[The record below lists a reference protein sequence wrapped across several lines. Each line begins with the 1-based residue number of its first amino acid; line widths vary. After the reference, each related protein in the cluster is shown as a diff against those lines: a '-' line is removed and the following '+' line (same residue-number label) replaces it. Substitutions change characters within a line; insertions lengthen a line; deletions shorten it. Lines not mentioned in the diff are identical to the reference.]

1 MVKLTWAVGQEAQ
14 LGNDALAGFLTQ
26 IVGALTV
33 AFTTEAG
40 PANELFLFLSN
51 VVGAGGLPADCVDD
65 ALHFLCAG
73 TVVSTASRS
82 SLARKAGP
90 ADQSPFLFGHVL
102 GSLGHTPQGINHTLE
117 TFIVQIIG
125 SALVGKTC
133 SAYQSLF
140 LVGEVIRSGWQSTD
154 GVDNTLEFFVA
165 DVIGA
170 TASWSS
176 VATETGLANQALL
189 YVGHT
194 FGSKRQ
200 PSQVFLDAP
209 QRGLIQVVFTGK
221 SLITAPTVARASTS
235 GKTSPAKQPFFFV
248 AKIVRAHGQA
258 TDGVGYALQ
267 VFIAQVAGPSPLGC
281 PRCSGFLGPPCP
293 PKHC

>member
-1 MVKLTWAVGQEAQ
+1 
-14 LGNDALAGFLTQ
+14 
-26 IVGALTV
+26 
-33 AFTTEAG
+33 
-40 PANELFLFLSN
+40 
-51 VVGAGGLPADCVDD
+51 
-65 ALHFLCAG
+65 
-73 TVVSTASRS
+73 
-82 SLARKAGP
+82 
-90 ADQSPFLFGHVL
+90 
-102 GSLGHTPQGINHTLE
+102 LE

-154 GVDNTLEFFVA
+154 GVDNTQEFFVA

-189 YVGHT
+189 YVGHI

-235 GKTSPAKQPFFFV
+235 GKTSPAEQPFFFV

-267 VFIAQVAGPSPLGC
+267 VFIAQVPGTFA
-281 PRCSGFLGPPCP
+281 PRLSTLFGISRTALSAKTLLTNQASLFVCQIVGALRRASNHGNDTF
-293 PKHC
+293 